1 MGIELYKKDLNE
13 FLIYLEAIIDRKSLD
28 SNILK
33 EAIKYSVFRGG
44 KRLRPICTFAT
55 ANALKKSSQEVF
67 NLAAVIELI
76 HNYSLVHDDMPEL
89 DNDNYRRGQLST
101 HKKFGNGI
109 GLLSGDAIF
118 SLAVETSY
126 NDDLNKSLDD
136 KYKAYGFVFEKA
148 GATGMIDGQAFEM
161 NIEPNEDN
169 YYKVIDKKTA
179 SLFIASFVGTALYF
193 GVNNDID
200 KLNTFAKLFG
210 EVFQIKDDIADKDF
224 ALMKKDA
231 DIHDIL
237 YKKCE
242 KLNKSMEELSDTFDI
257 KYFKLLVDFMMSF

>member
-1 MGIELYKKDLNE
+1 MVIELYKKDLDE
-13 FLIYLEAIIDRKSLD
+13 FLIYLESIIDRKSFD
-28 SNILK
+28 SNPLK
-33 EAIKYSVFRGG
+33 ESIKYSVFRGG

-55 ANALKKSSQEVF
+55 ANALRKSSQEVY

-76 HNYSLVHDDMPEL
+76 HNYSLVHDDMPEM

-101 HKKFGNGI
+101 HKKFGNGL

-126 NDDLNKSLDD
+126 NDDLNDNLKD

-161 NIEPNEDN
+161 NMGPNEKD

-179 SLFIASFVGTALYF
+179 NLFRASFVGTALYF
-193 GVNNDID
+193 GVNKDID

-210 EVFQIKDDIADKDF
+210 EVFQIKDDIADNDF
-224 ALMKKDA
+224 ILMKKDT
-231 DIHDIL
+231 DIHQIL
-237 YKKCE
+237 YKKSE
-242 KLNKSMEELSDTFDI
+242 DLKKAWKNYLA
-257 KYFKLLVDFMMSF
+257 LLI